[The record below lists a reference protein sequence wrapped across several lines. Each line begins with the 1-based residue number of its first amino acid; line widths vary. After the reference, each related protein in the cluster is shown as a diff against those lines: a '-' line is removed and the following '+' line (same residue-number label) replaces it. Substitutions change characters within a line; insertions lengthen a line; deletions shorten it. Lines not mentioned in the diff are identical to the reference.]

1 MSFSRAILM
10 TMSDQTITCPKCSAH
25 IPLSQALTAQL
36 ESQYA
41 ERLEKQL
48 ADEKRKLWALA
59 MQAAEKK
66 QGSALKSLEITL
78 KEKTEKLEAAEKVE
92 LELRKKS
99 ADIAERERKLELEL
113 ARKLDAERAT
123 LIVKTR
129 QEEAVAFNQKI
140 QEKDTQL
147 ESMKKTIEDLRRK
160 SQQGSMQVQGDAQ
173 ERSLKELLTEKY
185 PLDLISDVPTG
196 VNGADLIQVV
206 NGKIGSPVGT
216 VVWESKN
223 TKAFSDAW
231 LAKLKQD
238 QGKVQAELA
247 VLVTQVL
254 PPGMQAFGVI
264 NGVWVVGIE
273 YVVPVIAALRLQLI
287 EMSKVR
293 QSLNGRDE
301 KMSQLF
307 EYLIGPQFRNRV
319 ENMVLAFVSLK
330 QDLETEKR
338 SFQRIWSKR
347 EKELEKVMANT
358 VGMYGDL
365 QGIVGG
371 SLPSI
376 PHLELADG
384 IDAQLDA
391 QPPLIDVP

>member
-1 MSFSRAILM
+1 
-10 TMSDQTITCPKCSAH
+10 MSDQTITCPKCSAH

>member
-1 MSFSRAILM
+1 M

-173 ERSLKELLTEKY
+173 ERSLKELLTEKF

-238 QGKVQAELA
+238 QGKVRAELA

-293 QSLNGRDE
+293 QSLSGRDE